1 MAHKD
6 PEIVFEGMEI
16 IIKRDL
22 EKHKVLLITSN
33 QELLAFRNARSHEI
47 KRKKYYK
54 SLIGGEK
61 YNDDSLRRSMDDIA
75 INIRHLSDKVK
86 LSEDAIKHHTLIVDT
101 LTEQLENQNRGLD
114 ALAKYRRDHPDAS
127 NN

>member
-1 MAHKD
+1 MDRKA
-6 PEIVFEGMEI
+6 PELFIEGMEV

-22 EKHKVLLITSN
+22 EKHKVLLIRSN
-33 QELLAFRNARSHEI
+33 QELLSYRNARSHEV

-61 YNDDSLRRSMDDIA
+61 YNDDSLRRSMNDIV
-75 INIRHLSDKVK
+75 INIRHFSDKVK

-101 LTEQLENQNRGLD
+101 LSKQLDDQNKGLD
-114 ALAKYRRDHPDAS
+114 ALAKYRRDHQNAA